1 MNFGRGWLFIV
12 PLLVFVGTAMLLSC
26 GGGGSSASATPGPP
40 GPSIL
45 SISICP
51 GPPPPP
57 TPIPSVTKTPVP
69 SPTNTPTP
77 CPDFTEAS
85 VPLGC
90 PLQLHAVATLNNNDT
105 VDITND
111 STSNWVSANPS
122 QLLAT
127 TIQGTQGIYIGAA
140 MGPAVDALVSVP
152 GLSSPPVSVTIGPA
166 DTCPTI
172 VLEPPTPAP
181 TVTPVVPS
189 DVGQ

>member
-1 MNFGRGWLFIV
+1 MNFGRGWLFLV

-57 TPIPSVTKTPVP
+57 TPFPSVTKTPVP
-69 SPTNTPTP
+69 SPTVTPTP

-90 PLQLHAVATLNNNDT
+90 PVQFHAVATLNNDDT

-111 STSNWVSANPS
+111 STSNWVSGNPN

-127 TIQGTQGIYIGAA
+127 TIQGTQGIFIGTG
-140 MGPAVDALVSVP
+140 MGAVDALVSVP
-152 GLSSPPVSVTIGPA
+152 GLSSPPVQVTIGPA
-166 DTCPTI
+166 GTCPTI

-181 TVTPVVPS
+181 TATPPKAPS
-189 DVGQ
+189 VDE